1 MPSFHFGD
9 NINLVLGTSSWI
21 ILPEKSNPQKSQRPL
36 RKKLGDSLIAAG
48 HINPEQLQR
57 ALETQAASGGRL
69 GDILQAQ
76 ARLRPL
82 DYYQTL
88 AKHFNLPFLELTKTR
103 VREGCRDK
111 ADRSLYARRLLI
123 PVTVLEGRFTIATAD
138 PSPAMFE
145 FIKLK
150 WGANTDIKVTS
161 KFDIFWTLQ
170 ETFNED
176 YTHEILNELYTKNP
190 QMSARQAFS
199 KNQRIILFGI
209 LITLIGMFFIN
220 PTVAAIFIN
229 SFMTFA
235 TTIVL
240 IFKVVLSVSGLLVP
254 AKQRGLPI
262 ELDEKTLPL
271 YTILVPLYRES
282 KITLTHLT
290 THLQTINYPSD
301 LLDIKI
307 IVEGD
312 DHETIDIIK
321 SLTLPSFF
329 EIVRVPPG
337 EPKTKPKA
345 CNYALKFA
353 RGEYVTIYDAED
365 KPDPD
370 QLKLALLTYR
380 NANDDLAC
388 VQCELNFYNA
398 RENWLTR
405 MFTMEYTF
413 WFDLVLPAMNKFKFP
428 IPLGGTSNHFRLNT
442 MEEMLAWDP
451 YNVTED
457 ADLGIRIYRLGNKTA
472 VIPSTTWEEA
482 TSRIVPWIKQRT
494 RWIKGYKQTYLIHL
508 RNPSKLYREFGF
520 MKLLSFHLFVGGNV
534 FTHLVNLLLFFIF
547 LTSITLGFERTR
559 LLFPPLVLE
568 FALFNLIVGNLLLL
582 LLHVMAISKREMKG
596 MAILILTVPIYW
608 LLHSLASYRALY
620 QLFVKPHYWDKTDH
634 DVRRYL
640 QSDDKSDHVGN

>member
-1 MPSFHFGD
+1 MDH
-9 NINLVLGTSSWI
+9 SSGEI
-21 ILPEKSNPQKSQRPL
+21 KPTKESTTAPK
-36 RKKLGDSLIAAG
+36 KKLGDSLIAAG
-48 HINPEQLQR
+48 HINSEQLQR

-69 GDILQAQ
+69 GDILHAQ

-103 VREGCRDK
+103 VREGCLDK

-145 FIKLK
+145 FIKSK
-150 WGANTDIKVTS
+150 WGSDCDIKVTS
-161 KFDIFWTLQ
+161 KFDILWTLQ
-170 ETFNED
+170 EIFDED
-176 YTHEILNELYTKNP
+176 YTDEILNELYTKNP
-190 QMSARQAFS
+190 QMSARQAFN
-199 KNQRIILFGI
+199 KNQRIILFTV
-209 LITLIGMFFIN
+209 LIAIIGMFFVH
-220 PTVAAIFIN
+220 PTVAAIFVN
-229 SFMTFA
+229 SFMTFT

-240 IFKVVLSVSGLLVP
+240 IFKVFLSVTGFLVP
-254 AKQRGLPI
+254 SKRPGVPT

-301 LLDIKI
+301 LLDIKM

-337 EPKTKPKA
+337 EPRTKPKA

-413 WFDLVLPAMNKFKFP
+413 WFDLILPAMNKFKFP

-494 RWIKGYKQTYLIHL
+494 RWIKGYMQTYLIHL

-547 LTSITLGFERTR
+547 LISITLGFEKTR

-582 LLHVMAISKREMKG
+582 LLHVMAISKRKMKG

-634 DVRRYL
+634 GVSRYL

>member
-1 MPSFHFGD
+1 MDHFSGEIEPSKNSID
-9 NINLVLGTSSWI
+9 T
-21 ILPEKSNPQKSQRPL
+21 QRK
-36 RKKLGDSLIAAG
+36 RLGDSLIAAG
-48 HINPEQLQR
+48 HISPEQLQF
-57 ALETQAASGGRL
+57 ALETQATSGRRL
-69 GDILQAQ
+69 GDILHAQAQ
-76 ARLRPL
+76 LRPL

-88 AKHFNLPFLELTKTR
+88 AKHFDLPFIELTKTK
-103 VREGCRDK
+103 VRKGCLDK
-111 ADRSLYARRLLI
+111 ADRNLYARQLLI
-123 PVTVLEGRFTIATAD
+123 PVTVFEGRFTVATAD
-138 PSPAMFE
+138 PSPSMFE

-262 ELDEKTLPL
+262 ELDEKTLPI
-271 YTILVPLYRES
+271 YTILIPLYRES
-282 KITLTHLT
+282 EITLTHLT
-290 THLQTINYPSD
+290 THLQTIDYPSD
-301 LLDIKI
+301 LLDIKMV
-307 IVEGD
+307 VEGD
-312 DHETIDIIK
+312 DHETIEIIK
-321 SLTLPSFF
+321 SLALPSFF
-329 EIVRVPPG
+329 EIVRVPPS
-337 EPKTKPKA
+337 EPRTKPKA

-353 RGEYVTIYDAED
+353 RGEFVTIYDAED
-365 KPDPD
+365 KPELD
-370 QLKLALLTYR
+370 QLKLALIAYR
-380 NANDDLAC
+380 DGGDDLAC
-388 VQCELNFYNA
+388 VQCELNYYNA
-398 RENWLTR
+398 HENWLTR
-405 MFTMEYTF
+405 MFAMEYTF
-413 WFDLVLPAMNKFKFP
+413 WFDLILPAMNNFKFP
-428 IPLGGTSNHFRLNT
+428 IPLGGTSNHFRLDT
-442 MEEMLAWDP
+442 MEEMQAWDP

-457 ADLGIRIYRLGNKTA
+457 ADLGIRIYRLGNKTT

-482 TSRIVPWIKQRT
+482 TSRLIPWIKQRT
-494 RWIKGYKQTYLIHL
+494 RWIKGYMQTYLIHL

-534 FTHLVNLLLFFIF
+534 FAHLVNLILFLIF
-547 LTSITLGFERTR
+547 LISLTIGFEKSRI
-559 LLFPPLVLE
+559 LFPPLVLE
-568 FALFNLIVGNLLLL
+568 FALFNLVAGNLLLMF
-582 LLHVMAISKREMKG
+582 LHVMAISRRKMKMKR
-596 MAILILTVPIYW
+596 MAIYILTVPGYW
-608 LLHSLASYRALY
+608 LLHSIASYRALY

-634 DVRRYL
+634 GVSRFL
-640 QSDDKSDHVGN
+640 QSDDKSDHVDS